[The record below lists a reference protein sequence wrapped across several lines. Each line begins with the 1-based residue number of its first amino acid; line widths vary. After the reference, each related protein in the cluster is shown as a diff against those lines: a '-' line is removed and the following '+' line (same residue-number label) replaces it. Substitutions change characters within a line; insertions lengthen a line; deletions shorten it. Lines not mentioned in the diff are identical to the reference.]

1 MRPSSR
7 RAISEAIEQLAD
19 GFQQGMDT
27 QTLLGVTGSGK
38 TNTVSWMLEEV
49 QKPTLV
55 IAHNK
60 TLAAQLYEEFRNLFP
75 NNAVEYFVSYYDYYQ
90 PEAYV
95 EQSDT
100 YIDKDASINDE
111 IDRLRHSA
119 TRSLLTREDVIVV
132 ASVSAIYGLGD
143 PRNYI
148 DMSLRLE
155 VGEEIG
161 RDELLAQL
169 VDLNYER
176 NDVDFTQGTF
186 RVRGDTIE
194 IYPMYGRY
202 AVRVELWGDEID
214 RMVKVDPLEGK
225 TQGDQQAVLIHPAEH
240 YSIPETKLERAMD
253 EIRTDLDSRISYF
266 ERAGDMI
273 AAQRID
279 ERTTFD
285 LEMMQETGYCSGIE
299 NYSLYLSDRESGE
312 APYTLLDY
320 FPDDFLT
327 VVDESHQTLPQVRG
341 QYAGDKSRKDSLVE
355 NGFRLPTAY
364 DNRPLTFEEFQEKTD
379 QTLYVSATPS
389 DYERDESDQIVE
401 QIVRPTHLVDPEIE
415 VSEATGQI
423 DDLMNRID
431 ERIERDERTLVT
443 TLTKRMAEDLT
454 EYLEE
459 AGVNVEYMHDETDT
473 LERHEIIRSLRLGEI
488 DVLVGINLLREGL
501 DIPEVSLVG
510 ILDADQEGFLRS
522 ETTLVQTMGRAARNV
537 NGEVVLYADA
547 PSSAMESA
555 IEETQRRR
563 KIQREYN
570 AEHGFERR
578 PSKRRSARPTS
589 PAPPP
594 KPRRSPVANSRTTR
608 KPPATSP
615 NSRTAW
621 RRPRATSSSSW
632 PQIFGIGSAR
642 SARSSNSLVTRM
654 RAWFRLLRSFSSQ
667 HHIITTTAVNIYT
680 LFCVVTVLCHRG
692 SSCTSFRVVLR
703 LSNRTV
709 NSPMLRRRF
718 LHLGCTGS
726 PRKCTAILGRTAMV
740 SAVCSARLNWMI
752 ARETSSER
760 PARRG
765 SSASGVARSF
775 RREPA
780 PSSADSAVSGSPTHC
795 S

>member
-1 MRPSSR
+1 MSESRGPLQPDRPDVDR
-7 RAISEAIEQLAD
+7 PFAVDAPFDPAGDQPEAIEELAG
-19 GFQQGMDT
+19 GFRSGMDK

-38 TNTVSWMLEEV
+38 TNTVSWLIEEV

-75 NNAVEYFVSYYDYYQ
+75 ENAVEYFVSYYDYYQ

-95 EQSDT
+95 EQTDT

-143 PRNYI
+143 PRNYV

-161 RDELLAQL
+161 RDDLLAQL

-214 RMVKVDPLEGK
+214 RMVKVDPLEGEVVSEEP
-225 TQGDQQAVLIHPAEH
+225 AVLVHPAEH
-240 YSIPETKLERAMD
+240 YSIPESRLERAMD
-253 EIRTDLDSRISYF
+253 EIREDLDSRISYF
-266 ERAGDMI
+266 ERQGDLV
-273 AAQRID
+273 AAQRIE
-279 ERTTFD
+279 ERTAFD

-299 NYSLYLSDRESGE
+299 NYSVYLSDRESGD

-320 FPDDFLT
+320 FPEDFLT
-327 VVDESHQTLPQVRG
+327 VVDESHVTLPQIRG

-364 DNRPLTFEEFQEKTD
+364 DNRPLTFEEFEEKTG
-379 QTLYVSATPS
+379 QTLYVSATPG
-389 DYERDESDQIVE
+389 DYEGEHSDQVVE
-401 QIVRPTHLVDPEIE
+401 QIVRPTHLVDPKVD
-415 VSEATGQI
+415 VSPATGQVE
-423 DDLMNRID
+423 DLMDRID
-431 ERIERDERTLVT
+431 ERIDRDERTLVT

-459 AGVNVEYMHDETDT
+459 AGVAVEYMHDETDT

-501 DIPEVSLVG
+501 DIPEVSLVA

-537 NGEVVLYADA
+537 NGEVVLYADD

-563 KIQREYN
+563 RIQQEYN
-570 AEHGFERR
+570 EEHGFE
-578 PSKRRSARPTS
+578 PTTIEKDVGETNLPGSKTDTSNVSGKDLADADEAARYVAELEERMQEAANNLEFELAADIRDRIREINEEFDLERDDEGI
-589 PAPPP
+589 APP
-594 KPRRSPVANSRTTR
+594 AEE
-608 KPPATSP
+608 
-615 NSRTAW
+615 
-621 RRPRATSSSSW
+621 
-632 PQIFGIGSAR
+632 F
-642 SARSSNSLVTRM
+642 
-654 RAWFRLLRSFSSQ
+654 
-667 HHIITTTAVNIYT
+667 
-680 LFCVVTVLCHRG
+680 
-692 SSCTSFRVVLR
+692 
-703 LSNRTV
+703 
-709 NSPMLRRRF
+709 
-718 LHLGCTGS
+718 
-726 PRKCTAILGRTAMV
+726 
-740 SAVCSARLNWMI
+740 
-752 ARETSSER
+752 
-760 PARRG
+760 
-765 SSASGVARSF
+765 
-775 RREPA
+775 
-780 PSSADSAVSGSPTHC
+780 
-795 S
+795 